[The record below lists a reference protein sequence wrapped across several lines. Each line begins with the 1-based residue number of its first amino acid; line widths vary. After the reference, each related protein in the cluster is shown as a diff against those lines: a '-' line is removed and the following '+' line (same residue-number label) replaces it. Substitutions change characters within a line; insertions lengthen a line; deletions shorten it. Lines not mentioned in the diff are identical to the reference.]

1 MTRQSDPL
9 SDRALPAPEPAEDR
23 DSLAESRRLLGELSS
38 LLAGDPRRDQVRA
51 RLVELHLPLVS
62 FLARRFANRSEPMD
76 DLMQVGS
83 IGLIKAID
91 RFDIARGLEFST
103 FATPTILGE
112 IKRHFR
118 DTGWLLHVPR
128 RAQELQSSITGARAE
143 LSQQLGRSPTIR
155 ELAVRLNVDEDVVVE
170 ALDAARAYAGVP
182 LDVLAA
188 PGESVP
194 EHPAL
199 GITDSGFE
207 QVEDRSALRA
217 AIERLPETEREI
229 LALRFIDNRSQTE
242 IATLIGVSQMQ
253 VSRLVA
259 RSLKKLRATLEE

>member
-1 MTRQSDPL
+1 MTSGPDPG
-9 SDRALPAPEPAEDR
+9 SGIGSEEREDAPETRVRSRAL
-23 DSLAESRRLLGELSS
+23 LAELGALP
-38 LLAGDPRRDQVRA
+38 AGDPRRDALRT
-51 RLVELHLPLVS
+51 RLVALHMPLVS

-76 DLMQVGS
+76 DLLQVGS

-91 RFDIARGLEFST
+91 RFDVERGLEFST

-128 RAQELQSSITGARAE
+128 RAQELQTSLTAARAE
-143 LSQQLGRSPTIR
+143 LSQTLGRSPTVR
-155 ELAVRLNVDEDVVVE
+155 ELAARLGLDEDVVIE

-182 LDVLAA
+182 LDALAA
-188 PGESVP
+188 PGETVP

-199 GITDSGFE
+199 GITEAGFA

-217 AIERLPETEREI
+217 AIARLPQDEREI

-242 IATLIGVSQMQ
+242 IAALVGVSQMQ